1 MTEPGKGPD
10 SSAGGPTQDVKDK
23 FRDAL
28 ERKKQAN
35 AGHGEGTAGNS
46 GKVHSAHGAESH
58 RKEFRR
64 KSGG

>member
-1 MTEPGKGPD
+1 MTEPGKGSEDP
-10 SSAGGPTQDVKDK
+10 AQDVKDK
-23 FRDAL
+23 FREAL

-35 AGHGEGTAGNS
+35 SARGDGGTEHGSKIHAA
-46 GKVHSAHGAESH
+46 HSAESH